1 MLTEIYLCHACS
13 FHDIEG
19 ANDRD
24 AQRVERLGRL
34 RLHPRLRR
42 AAAGARPTRR
52 AVHPPDTPRRPAP
65 LAFRSLM
72 RPILA
77 EIYLCHACSCQEI
90 EDDEA
95 RRPML
100 AEIYLCHA
108 WSGHETDCGY
118 AVGPG

>member
-1 MLTEIYLCHACS
+1 VWSDWGGSGYI
-13 FHDIEG
+13 
-19 ANDRD
+19 RD
-24 AQRVERLGRL
+24 SGGRQL
-34 RLHPRLRR
+34 VR
-42 AAAGARPTRR
+42 APPGGQCP
-52 AVHPPDTPRRPAP
+52 PPDTPRRPAP

-72 RPILA
+72 RPFLA

-100 AEIYLCHA
+100 AEIYICHA

-118 AVGPG
+118 AVPG